1 MICQVSVSIGQSVRV
16 TVFYTPN
23 NEWGRFS
30 GLQMLLRSAKGDVQT
45 DSNAETHDAFV
56 REKRRVVQPVTE
68 KVLGVQILLRSAKTD
83 VQNDSDAETHDAF
96 VRKKRRVVK
105 PVTEKRW
112 KFSEIL
118 FHIWLKR
125 QLLFIVSAM
134 PGPSEVG
141 HNKKC
146 SIVQVK
152 WDADKNGKAYVNTDF
167 PISTDSFIGHARSCE
182 MLKAYLEEAAR
193 HETRAREKES
203 LIAYDTQFLV

>member
-1 MICQVSVSIGQSVRV
+1 MRTTHSHDLARPRQTLQETQACSRQVSKNFKKIK
-16 TVFYTPN
+16 TN
-23 NEWGRFS
+23 
-30 GLQMLLRSAKGDVQT
+30 
-45 DSNAETHDAFV
+45 
-56 REKRRVVQPVTE
+56 REKRKKSRKAFWTLAVTS
-68 KVLGVQILLRSAKTD
+68 QCR
-83 VQNDSDAETHDAF
+83 
-96 VRKKRRVVK
+96 
-105 PVTEKRW
+105 
-112 KFSEIL
+112 
-118 FHIWLKR
+118 IWLKR

-141 HNKKC
+141 RNKKC

-167 PISTDSFIGHARSCE
+167 PICTDSFLGDARSCE